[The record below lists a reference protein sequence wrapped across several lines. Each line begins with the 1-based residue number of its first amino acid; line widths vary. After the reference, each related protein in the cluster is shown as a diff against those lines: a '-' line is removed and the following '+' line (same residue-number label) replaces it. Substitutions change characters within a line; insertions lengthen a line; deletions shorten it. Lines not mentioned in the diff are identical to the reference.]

1 MLGIIVAAH
10 GQLAP
15 GLVSAAKLI
24 MGEVENVEALELCHG
39 DDINQFGENIKDA
52 MHKVDNGKGVL
63 VFTDIFGASPYNQS
77 ALQTRELA
85 DLPCRIVTGVNLPM
99 LLEGI
104 GAQMTDQNVNDAW
117 ESIVKS
123 GQESIKEFYNEFEQ
137 Q

>member
-39 DDINQFGENIKDA
+39 DDINQFGEKIKDA

-77 ALQTRELA
+77 ALQTRELP

-117 ESIVKS
+117 ESIVKN